1 MGELSVNQVL
11 INKQP
16 SMTRVFIVDDHEM
29 YLEGL
34 SLLLSKQPTLEVV
47 GSCQLANQLLQELPH
62 LSVEDIILL
71 DVNLPDMEEDV
82 LLREIRKIRPE
93 QKILYLTLMRGTRYV
108 HRLSKFQIQGY
119 ILKNASVEELL
130 KALQIVQAGG
140 SYFSKEVDILGGENF
155 RNTLTI
161 EDRKVDEILSRREI
175 EVLRLVCKEYSNAE
189 IAQQLFLSV
198 STIETHRK
206 NLISKLGV
214 QNTVGLVKFALRNN
228 LID

>member
-1 MGELSVNQVL
+1 MQA
-11 INKQP
+11 
-16 SMTRVFIVDDHEM
+16 MTRVFIVDDHEM

-34 SLLLSKQPTLEVV
+34 SLLLAKQSSLQVV
-47 GSCQLANQLLQELPH
+47 GSCQLASQLLQQLPN
-62 LSVEDIILL
+62 LSADDIILL

-108 HRLSKFQIQGY
+108 HRLSKYQIQGY
-119 ILKNASVEELL
+119 ILKNASIEELL
-130 KALQIVQAGG
+130 LALQTVQAGG
-140 SYFSKEVDILGGENF
+140 TYFSKEVDILGGENF

-161 EDRKVDEILSRREI
+161 EDRKVDEILSRREV
-175 EVLRLVCKEYSNAE
+175 EVLRLVCKEFSNAE
-189 IAQQLFLSV
+189 IAQQLFLSI

-206 NLISKLGV
+206 NLIAKLGV